1 MKAMKK
7 TIFILVAAALAGGG
21 WYYFNKKKADN
32 APRYVPVQAELRD
45 LSEAVDTTGVVA
57 PENRVE
63 IQPSASGRIEE
74 ILAEEGEAIKAG
86 EVLAL
91 MSSSDRVAILDAA
104 RASGDDQY
112 RQWKETYKPIKV
124 ISPISG
130 TLILKN
136 VVEGQTV
143 GASTVLFA
151 ISDKLMVSASLDE
164 SDIGRVKL
172 GQRATIILD
181 AYPDKKVGGTVYK
194 ILDEGTTKSNVVT
207 YTVKLRPGRVPA
219 FFRSQMTA
227 NIKISVSERKDVLL
241 LPALAVVTDPQGE
254 TAVIKELKEGRP
266 VYSRVGTGQNEGD
279 MVEITSGLEEG
290 ETVYYQRKKYVAQVD
305 SAGKNPLMPTRP
317 GMSRQQQR
325 AMSGRGGGGGR

>member
-1 MKAMKK
+1 MKK
-7 TIFILVAAALAGGG
+7 IIAILIVASLAGGG
-21 WYYFNKKKADN
+21 WYYYKKKSADA
-32 APRYVPVQAELRD
+32 APKYVPVQAELKD
-45 LSEAVDTTGVVA
+45 LSEVVDTTGVVA

-63 IQPSASGRIEE
+63 IQPSSSGRIEE
-74 ILAEEGEAIKAG
+74 ILVDEGETINAG

-112 RQWKETYKPIKV
+112 KQWKETYKPIKI

-143 GASTVLFA
+143 GGNTVLFA
-151 ISDKLMVSASLDE
+151 ISDKLIVSASLDE
-164 SDIGRVKL
+164 SDIGRVKM
-172 GQRATIILD
+172 GQRASIVLD
-181 AYPDKKVGGTVYK
+181 AYPDKKVSGTIFK

-207 YTVKLRPGRVPA
+207 YTVKLRPDRVPP

-227 NIKISVSERKDVLL
+227 NIKISISERKGVLL
-241 LPALAVVTDPQGE
+241 LPAMAVTTDPQGE
-254 TAVIKELKEGRP
+254 TAVIKELKDGAP
-266 VYSRVGTGQNEGD
+266 VYAKVRTGQNEGD
-279 MVEITSGLEEG
+279 MVEITSGLGEG
-290 ETVYYQRKKYVAQVD
+290 DTVFYQRKRYTAQVD

-317 GMSRQQQR
+317 NMPRGAGR
-325 AMSGRGGGGGR
+325 AMGGGGGGRN

>member
-1 MKAMKK
+1 MKK
-7 TIFILVAAALAGGG
+7 IIIVIIVASLAGGG
-21 WYYFNKKKADN
+21 WYAFKNKAASGKPKYTTA
-32 APRYVPVQAELRD
+32 QAELKD
-45 LSEAVDTTGVVA
+45 LSEVVDTTGVIA

-74 ILAEEGEAIKAG
+74 ILADEGETVQAG

-112 RQWKETYKPIKV
+112 SQWKETYKPIKV

-151 ISDKLMVSASLDE
+151 MSDRLIILASLDE
-164 SDIGRVKL
+164 SDIGRVKV
-172 GQRATIILD
+172 GQRATIVLD
-181 AYPDKKVGGTVYK
+181 AYPDKRVTGTVFK
-194 ILDEGTTKSNVVT
+194 ILDEGTTKNNVVT
-207 YTVKLRPGRVPA
+207 YTVKIRPDRVPP

-227 NIKISVSERKDVLL
+227 NLKIKITERKNILL
-241 LPALAVVTDPQGE
+241 VPGMAVTTDPQGE
-254 TAVIKELKEGRP
+254 TAVITEIKDGQP
-266 VYSRVGTGQNEGD
+266 VYAKVVTGQSEGD
-279 MVEITSGLEEG
+279 QVEILSGLESG
-290 ETVYYQRKKYVAQVD
+290 ENVMYQEKAYTAQVD
-305 SAGKNPLMPTRP
+305 SSGKNPLMPTRP
-317 GMSRQQQR
+317 KVNRQQQR
-325 AMSGRGGGGGR
+325 ALGGH

>member
-1 MKAMKK
+1 MKK
-7 TIFILVAAALAGGG
+7 FIVILVAAALAGGG
-21 WYYFNKKKADN
+21 WYYFKKKKAES
-32 APRYVPVQAELRD
+32 APKYVPVQAELRD
-45 LSEAVDTTGVVA
+45 LSEAVETTGVVA

-74 ILAEEGEAIKAG
+74 ILVEEGEAIKAG

-112 RQWKETYKPIKV
+112 AQWKETYKPIKI

-143 GASTVLFA
+143 GGNTVLFA

-181 AYPDKKVGGTVYK
+181 AYPDKKVSGTVYK

-207 YTVKLRPGRVPA
+207 YTVKIRPDRVPE

-227 NIKISVSERKDVLL
+227 NIKISIARRKDVLL
-241 LPALAVVTDPQGE
+241 LPSLAVTTDPQGR
-254 TAVIKELKEGRP
+254 TAVIKELKEGQP
-266 VYSRVGTGQNEGD
+266 VYASVETGQNEGD
-279 MVEITSGLEEG
+279 RVEIVSGLEEG
-290 ETVYYQRKKYVAQVD
+290 ETVYYQRKKYEAQVD
-305 SAGKNPLMPTRP
+305 SAGKNPLIPTRP
-317 GMSRQQQR
+317 GMNRQQRR
-325 AMSGRGGGGGR
+325 AMSGGGG

>member
-1 MKAMKK
+1 MKK
-7 TIFILVAAALAGGG
+7 LIIILVAAALAGGG
-21 WYYFNKKKADN
+21 WYYYKKKSADS
-32 APRYVPVQAELRD
+32 APRYAEAQAELRD
-45 LSEAVDTTGVVA
+45 LSEVVDTTGVVA

-63 IQPSASGRIEE
+63 IQPSSSGRIEE
-74 ILAEEGEAIKAG
+74 ILVDEGETINAG

-112 RQWKETYKPIKV
+112 KQWKETYKPIKI

-151 ISDKLMVSASLDE
+151 ISDKLIVSASLDE

-172 GQRATIILD
+172 GQRASIILD
-181 AYPDKKVGGTVYK
+181 AYPDKKVSGTVFK

-207 YTVKLRPGRVPA
+207 YTVKIRPDRVPP

-227 NIKISVSERKDVLL
+227 NIKISISERKGVLL
-241 LPALAVVTDPQGE
+241 VPAMAVTTNSQGE
-254 TAVIKELKEGRP
+254 TAVIKELKEGQP
-266 VYSRVGTGQNEGD
+266 VYAKVQTGQNEGD

-290 ETVYYQRKKYVAQVD
+290 DTVFYQRKRYTAQVD
-305 SAGKNPLMPTRP
+305 SAGKNPLMPSRP
-317 GMSRQQQR
+317 KVPRGAGR
-325 AMSGRGGGGGR
+325 ALGGAH